1 MKSHDIPQNSVFAVA
16 GMVGAGKSTMAHAIA
31 ERLGFQE
38 SLENVAENPYLERFY
53 DDFERWSFHLQIF
66 FLAER
71 FKEQKH
77 IFESGGGFVQDRS
90 IYEDVGIFAKMHA
103 DEGTMEAVDFE
114 TYMNLYEAMVMTPYF
129 PHPNALIY
137 LEGPLPV
144 ILDRIEERGRDMEL
158 QTPRSYW
165 EEMYRRYQ
173 QWIDSFTACPVI
185 RLNIEEYDLLGNEGD
200 IELIIGKIA
209 EEMKKATPH
218 M

>member
-1 MKSHDIPQNSVFAVA
+1 MKSYDIPSNSVFAVA

-103 DEGTMEAVDFE
+103 DKGTMEAVDFE
-114 TYMNLYEAMVMTPYF
+114 TYMSLYDAMVMTPYF

-137 LEGPLPV
+137 LEGPMQK

-165 EEMYRRYQ
+165 EEMYRRYE
-173 QWIDSFTACPVI
+173 QWIDSFTACPVV
-185 RLNIEEYDLLGNEGD
+185 RLNITDYDLLANEDD
-200 IELIIGKIA
+200 IELVIEKIA
-209 EEMKKATPH
+209 KTIKKTTS
-218 M
+218 